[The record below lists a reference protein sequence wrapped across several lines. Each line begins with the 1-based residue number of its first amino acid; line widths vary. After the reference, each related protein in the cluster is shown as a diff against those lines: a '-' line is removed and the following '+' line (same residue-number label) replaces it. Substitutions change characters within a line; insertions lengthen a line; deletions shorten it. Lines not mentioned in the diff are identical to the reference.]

1 MERQEEKDM
10 GAIYRFGPYKL
21 SDCYRKFEVNFVQW
35 HSMDPK
41 LK

>member
-1 MERQEEKDM
+1 MERQEDKDV

-21 SDCYRKFEVNFVQW
+21 SDCYKKFEVNSVKW
-35 HSMDPK
+35 PSMDPK